1 MIKGKSQFNQSSEL
15 PTVATVT
22 LDASGQMM
30 LREYPSVIEEL
41 LDLAQLVEHE
51 VSKLVAATAQK
62 VLFQL
67 DYWFN
72 RAHLGQEREGQKWLR
87 ISLREMCSWAFR
99 FVSIS
104 TLSRA
109 VNLLETLG
117 LIKVENLNRHRYDQT
132 RWYTL
137 DPEGLSKLTT
147 FKVVTTSIAEEEA
160 KGRESVT
167 RLNAMLA
174 EDEAAAATVVLAKEM
189 EIEKAFQAA
198 LADLCHMDISIK
210 RNREKVES
218 VAQELLK
225 QGYER
230 LHLIWFERYWKYHC
244 WITKKPGKQNEI
256 PTLSNVTQLL
266 TRAVEKGER
275 EGWGETYY

>member
-1 MIKGKSQFNQSSEL
+1 MMKGRSHFNQSNEL
-15 PTVATVT
+15 PTAATVT

-51 VSKLVAATAQK
+51 VSTLVAATAQK
-62 VLFQL
+62 ILFQL

-72 RAHLGQEREGQKWLR
+72 RAQMGLERDGQQWLR
-87 ISLREMCSWAFR
+87 ISLREMCSRAFR

-137 DPEGLSKLTT
+137 NPEGLAKLTT
-147 FKVVTTSIAEEEA
+147 LKVVISSPAEVEVTVAEPIAH
-160 KGRESVT
+160 
-167 RLNAMLA
+167 L
-174 EDEAAAATVVLAKEM
+174 DAAAEPVSSS
-189 EIEKAFQAA
+189 AFEVTADTLEDFKLR
-198 LADLCHMDISIK
+198 LADLCHLDCNIK
-210 RNREKVES
+210 SVNKKVD
-218 VAQELLK
+218 ATARELLR
-225 QGYER
+225 QGY
-230 LHLIWFERYWKYHC
+230 LPTDVIWFKRYWKYHC
-244 WITKKPGKQNEI
+244 WITKKPGKHDEI
-256 PTLSNVTQLL
+256 PTLGNVTQLIK
-266 TRAVEKGER
+266 RAVEKGEK
-275 EGWGETYY
+275 EGWDDTPY